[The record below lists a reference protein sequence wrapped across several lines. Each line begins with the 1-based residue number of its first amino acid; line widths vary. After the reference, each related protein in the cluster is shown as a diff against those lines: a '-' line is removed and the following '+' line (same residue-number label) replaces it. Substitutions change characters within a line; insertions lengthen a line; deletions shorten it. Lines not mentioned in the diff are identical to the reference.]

1 MADDATTPTA
11 FDHPIPVCP
20 VRGSVLFPTM
30 VMPIDAGRPVSI
42 RAINAALDRDRTIL
56 IVSQRDR
63 DIEEPGPKDLYQVGT
78 ACHIMRMKKN
88 PDGSIQM
95 LVRAVARVRVDEYTA
110 DGGVIEADVHPFEV
124 PDGDPVLLEA
134 AFRELKEKFGDL
146 VEHGGRGLQAE
157 VAQFVLN
164 LEDPGQFADYV
175 AYHLD
180 FKVGDKQA
188 VLEAPSVADRLKKAL
203 VLLDTELEL
212 QETQRRLQREVKD
225 EIDRNQREYFL
236 REQIKALQKELS
248 GSDDEEDEVEAFREK
263 LEALGLPEPV
273 MKEANREL
281 NRMSRMHPDSA
292 EASVIRTYLT
302 TLTELP
308 WNVRSED
315 RLDVEAAETV
325 LEEDHYGLEKVKDRV
340 LEYLAVRK
348 LKSERAAK
356 GEIDPGE
363 IRKGPI
369 LLFVGPPGV
378 GKTSIAKSIAKA
390 LGREYVRISLGGARD
405 ESDIRGHR
413 RTYIGSMPGR
423 IIQGIRQAGTK
434 NPVFLLDEVDKLG
447 VSYQGD
453 PSSALLEVLD
463 PAQNNAFVD
472 HYLGVPFDLS
482 EVLFVATANYA
493 QQIPEPLYDRME
505 PIEFSSYVEL
515 EKQEIAKR
523 YLLPR
528 QLPENGLKGNQFT
541 ITDGALSRVISAY
554 TREAGV
560 RQLERTIGTLVR
572 KAARKIAD
580 GDAKRVRLTERS
592 LEGYLGAER
601 FTPESENEE
610 DLVGVATG
618 MYYTPVGG
626 DILFV
631 ETSVTK
637 GKSGLRAHR
646 AARRRHEGVRTRR
659 AHVRQGERRSL
670 RHRPRVARRL
680 RDPHPRPLGRHP
692 QGGTE
697 RRHRARDLADQ
708 RADRRAGAPRRRDD
722 RRGHAAWSGTA
733 DRRPAREDPR
743 RQARRHPA
751 RDLPGEEPGRHE
763 GHRGAH
769 EEVALAPRGRGPRPG
784 ARDRARRRPRGAR
797 AQGADGQARHA
808 PQQGGGGRRASL
820 IPTPS
825 PSPRCRPSGTA
836 GLLCT
841 ARYPERMRTPLI
853 AGNWKLHTTPSEA
866 VTWARAFLEDLAA
879 DPVSGVDLALH
890 VPFTHLAPLAPVLRG
905 TAVALGAQDV
915 SVHADGAHTG
925 EVSAAMLVDAGATTV
940 VVGHSERRADHA
952 ETDAIVHAKAAAAL
966 AARLVP
972 VVCVGEVEADRAAGR
987 HKDVV
992 VAQLRGSLT
1001 GLDAPRSGR
1010 PGGRLRARLGD
1021 RHRTHGHARRRPGDV
1036 GARARGPVGGLRRPG
1051 RQRPRALRRQHEA
1064 RQRRRAPGHA
1074 RRGRRSGGRREPRSR
1089 LAARHRSCRGR
1100 VSGVPEI
1107 AERLEALR
1115 ARAEELGGDA
1125 AVALRAR

>member
-1 MADDATTPTA
+1 MADDATPTTTT
-11 FDHPIPVCP
+11 FDHPVPVCP

-42 RAINAALDRDRTIL
+42 RAINAALDRDRTIV

-63 DIEEPGPKDLYQVGT
+63 EIEEPGPKDLYEVGT

-95 LVRAVARVRVDEYTA
+95 LVRAVSRVRIVQYTSEA
-110 DGGVIEADVHPFEV
+110 GVIEADVEPYEV
-124 PDGDPVLLEA
+124 EAGDPVMLEA

-188 VLEAPSVADRLKKAL
+188 VLEATTVAERLKKTL

-248 GSDDEEDEVEAFREK
+248 GSDDEEDETEAFREK
-263 LEALGLPEPV
+263 LEALGLPESV

-281 NRMSRMHPDSA
+281 NRMARMHPDSA

-315 RLDVEAAETV
+315 KLDVEAAAHV

-356 GEIDPGE
+356 GELDPAE
-363 IRKGPI
+363 VHKGPI
-369 LLFVGPPGV
+369 LLFAGPPGV

-447 VSYQGD
+447 VSFQGD

-463 PAQNNAFVD
+463 PAQNNTFVD

-482 EVLFVATANYA
+482 EVLFIATANYV
-493 QQIPEPLYDRME
+493 QQIPEALYDRME

-515 EKQEIAKR
+515 EKLEIAKR

-528 QLPENGLKGNQFT
+528 QLPENGLKPNQFAV
-541 ITDGALSRVISAY
+541 TDGALGRLISAY

-580 GDAKRVRLTERS
+580 GDVKRVRLTERS

-601 FTPESENEE
+601 FTPESEAES

-631 ETSVTK
+631 ETSVTQ
-637 GKSGLRAHR
+637 GKSGFVLTGQLGEVMKESAR
-646 AARRRHEGVRTRR
+646 AALTYAKANAERFGIARSTLDDAEIHI
-659 AHVRQGERRSL
+659 HVPS
-670 RHRPRVARRL
+670 
-680 RDPHPRPLGRHP
+680 
-692 QGGTE
+692 GGTPKE
-697 RRHRARDLADQ
+697 GPSAGIALATSLIS
-708 RADRRAGAPRRRDD
+708 ALTGVAVRRD
-722 RRGHAAWSGTA
+722 
-733 DRRPAREDPR
+733 
-743 RQARRHPA
+743 
-751 RDLPGEEPGRHE
+751 
-763 GHRGAH
+763 
-769 EEVALAPRGRGPRPG
+769 VA
-784 ARDRARRRPRGAR
+784 
-797 AQGADGQARHA
+797 
-808 PQQGGGGRRASL
+808 
-820 IPTPS
+820 
-825 PSPRCRPSGTA
+825 
-836 GLLCT
+836 
-841 ARYPERMRTPLI
+841 M
-853 AGNWKLHTTPSEA
+853 
-866 VTWARAFLEDLAA
+866 
-879 DPVSGVDLALH
+879 
-890 VPFTHLAPLAPVLRG
+890 
-905 TAVALGAQDV
+905 
-915 SVHADGAHTG
+915 TG
-925 EVSAAMLVDAGATTV
+925 EVTLRGACSRSAACA
-940 VVGHSERRADHA
+940 RRSSA
-952 ETDAIVHAKAAAAL
+952 
-966 AARLVP
+966 
-972 VVCVGEVEADRAAGR
+972 
-987 HKDVV
+987 
-992 VAQLRGSLT
+992 
-1001 GLDAPRSGR
+1001 RSGR
-1010 PGGRLRARLGD
+1010 GSS
-1021 RHRTHGHARRRPGDV
+1021 T
-1036 GARARGPVGGLRRPG
+1036 
-1051 RQRPRALRRQHEA
+1051 
-1064 RQRRRAPGHA
+1064 
-1074 RRGRRSGGRREPRSR
+1074 
-1089 LAARHRSCRGR
+1089 
-1100 VSGVPEI
+1100 
-1107 AERLEALR
+1107 
-1115 ARAEELGGDA
+1115 
-1125 AVALRAR
+1125 